1 MSYYYTYY
9 IGYYKKADGL
19 IHPLGPYNVF
29 NEMVPAFSVS
39 QSFSSDLHDNFHK
52 IFKAAASDELKKEFP
67 YEGWD
72 EEGEYSSLKMLAVSA
87 LPHTGFIKSGYV
99 LIEDVKK
106 YENGDYDSIDELFQ
120 EWISPTV
127 YASMLS
133 NELLLGKQTELVF
146 YDEEG
151 NSQEEEEVS
160 HSAGEY
166 MFYSF
171 PDYYCE
177 EYESFI
183 LNQFVKSM
191 SLSDKI
197 SAEDEL
203 VILLVEG

>member
-19 IHPLGPYNVF
+19 IYPLGPYNVF

-39 QSFSSDLHDNFHK
+39 QSFSSNLHDNFHK

-72 EEGEYSSLKMLAVSA
+72 EEGEYSSLKMLAASA
-87 LPHTGFIKSGYV
+87 LPHTGFIKNAYV

-106 YENGDYDSIDELFQ
+106 YENGDYDSMDELFQ
-120 EWISPTV
+120 EHLSPTV

-151 NSQEEEEVS
+151 NQEEEEIS

-183 LNQFVKSM
+183 LNQFAKSM
-191 SLSDKI
+191 NLSDKI

>member
-19 IHPLGPYNVF
+19 IYPLGPYNAF
-29 NEMVPAFSVS
+29 NEMVPAFSIS
-39 QSFSSDLHDNFHK
+39 SSFSSELYRRFHK
-52 IFKAAASDELKKEFP
+52 ILKATASDELKKEFP
-67 YEGWD
+67 YDWD

-87 LPHTGFIKSGYV
+87 LPHTGFIKNAYV

-106 YENGDYDSIDELFQ
+106 YENGDYDSLDELFQ
-120 EWISPTV
+120 EHISPNV

-133 NELLLGKQTELVF
+133 NEMLLGRQTELVF

-151 NSQEEEEVS
+151 NSQEEEEIS

-197 SAEDEL
+197 STEDEL